1 MKNFI
6 LSAAIFFS
14 AFLSA
19 QQITSIENKGSELYI
34 NNFITLKK
42 GDDIQIYLPAGR
54 DFMFVKQK
62 SGGFGLKMLRKVAG
76 VVGTGAAAV
85 GLGSGS
91 AEVLQG
97 AGKVMDGARAVQYGA
112 DAIDKIGDL
121 PISDKAKKIAGK
133 KMKITGWEFTDDGY
147 VLSAEYDKKKYLV
160 NLQEASMTGEIK
172 LTN

>member
-1 MKNFI
+1 MKKNI
-6 LSAAIFFS
+6 LSVAIFLS

-34 NNFITLKK
+34 NNSITLRK
-42 GDDIQIYLPAGR
+42 GEELQIYLPAGK
-54 DFMFVKQK
+54 DFIFVKQK
-62 SGGFGLKMLRKVAG
+62 SGGFGLKMLGKVSG

-112 DAIDKIGDL
+112 DAVDKIGDL

-133 KMKITGWEFTDDGY
+133 KMKIIGWELTDDGY
-147 VLSAEYDKKKYLV
+147 VLTAEYDKKKYLV
-160 NLQEASMTGEIK
+160 SLQEAAMAGEIK